1 MVSFD
6 TKAILLVEDS
16 TADTYL
22 FRQAA
27 EECGRDIQLWAL
39 PDGPE
44 ALSFLRKERPFTH
57 VPTPALIILDLRLP
71 KMDGTELLA
80 QIRQLPAYQATPI
93 VILSSAPKEREEGHC
108 LGLGADAYVQKS
120 TNFYVLFDS
129 VKALVAHWT

>member
-1 MVSFD
+1 MVTFD
-6 TKAILLVEDS
+6 TKPILLVEDS
-16 TADTYL
+16 TADAYL
-22 FRQAA
+22 IRQAA
-27 EECGRDIQLWAL
+27 EECSRDIQLWTM

-57 VPTPALIILDLRLP
+57 APTPALIILDLRLP
-71 KMDGTELLA
+71 KMDGAELLA
-80 QIRQLPAYQATPI
+80 QIRGLPAYRATPI

-129 VKALVAHWT
+129 VKALVAHWA